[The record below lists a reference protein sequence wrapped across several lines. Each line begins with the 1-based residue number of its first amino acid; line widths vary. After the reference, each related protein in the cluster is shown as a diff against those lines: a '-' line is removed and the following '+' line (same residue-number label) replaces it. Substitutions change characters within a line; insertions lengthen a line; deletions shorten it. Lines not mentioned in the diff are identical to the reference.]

1 MKSPPPSAE
10 QLRASRRQALRAL
23 RTLVL
28 LTILLIVAVG
38 AWHERSRSRSWQ
50 QPLYAALY
58 PLAADDSPVTR
69 AYVASLDTAAFTD
82 IDRFM
87 ANQAHRY
94 GCGLEAPM
102 KTRLKPSLSRPPP
115 ARDQGAG
122 MLGTL
127 WWSLKLRAY
136 AWRQTRNGNEPE
148 DIRVFV
154 LYHDPTGTRTL
165 PHSSGLEKGLI
176 GVVHGFARNDMDG
189 SNNVVIAHEILHTLG
204 ATDKYDPAT
213 DGPRFPDGYG
223 DPGQVPLY
231 PQRKA
236 ELMGGRRMI
245 DAHHWEQPESLAD
258 VVIGP
263 QSAGEIGWSTHAP

>member
-1 MKSPPPSAE
+1 MKVAPASAE
-10 QLRASRRQALRAL
+10 RLRASRRQALRAL
-23 RTLVL
+23 RTFAL
-28 LTILLIVAVG
+28 LAILLIVAVG
-38 AWHERSRSRSWQ
+38 AWHERSRSRQWQ
-50 QPLYAALY
+50 QPLYVALY

-69 AYVASLDTAAFTD
+69 RYVASLNPATFTD

-87 ANQAHRY
+87 AGQSHRY
-94 GCGLEAPM
+94 GRGIEVPL
-102 KTRLKPSLSRPPP
+102 KTRLKPPLSQRPP
-115 ARDQGAG
+115 ARDPGAG
-122 MLGTL
+122 IPGTL

-136 AWRQTRNGNEPE
+136 AWRQTRAGKEPE

-154 LYHDPTGTRTL
+154 LYHDPADTPSV

-176 GVVHGFARNDMDG
+176 GVVHAFARSDMDG

-223 DPGQVPLY
+223 DPGQSPLY
-231 PQRKA
+231 PQRTA

-245 DAHHWEQPESLAD
+245 DANHWEQPDNLAD

-263 QSAGEIGWSTHAP
+263 QTARQIGWSAHAP